1 MKAMARKDR
10 ERGNDLNVIP
20 IKSLSNVSRDLSKI
34 KETERRQTERT
45 ADTSTEIEYEQR
57 CKKLTELLRQ
67 YDKKSLTQTEL
78 SIQFPRE
85 FNSWRNMKYDR
96 VPKCG
101 SKVHPDF
108 ERFPNFLR
116 FMGPKP
122 SPAHTLDRIN
132 NQNPEYSPENC
143 HWASKVEQ
151 SANRSNTNILTD
163 KSGQACTVREWSVKT
178 GTPTSTIRN
187 RLSKGWPE
195 HDCIHGRSRASRI
208 NQSPDV
214 AEVYEEFRRWY
225 ANQGR
230 VFVASHDV
238 RKRLANIAE
247 FLRGENIPAG
257 LGVKTLLYGWGQF
270 RRVLIEDFAMWENK
284 IPELPHPRFIDEQLS
299 AVVGF
304 VLETLRNQV
313 LGNRDHYA
321 KSQCRKDEEF
331 CFNAKV
337 IRKINSG
344 QLTNTGC
351 RSLLAPWL
359 NDPEVIE
366 AFWAHFKRTNPESEF
381 YEKRNQIPIGYFS
394 DWLAAQLRDELRQLL
409 KERMTEYDSW
419 RPRRS
424 EPSVNLSSQLFES
437 RSGETE

>member
-1 MKAMARKDR
+1 
-10 ERGNDLNVIP
+10 
-20 IKSLSNVSRDLSKI
+20 
-34 KETERRQTERT
+34 
-45 ADTSTEIEYEQR
+45 
-57 CKKLTELLRQ
+57 
-67 YDKKSLTQTEL
+67 
-78 SIQFPRE
+78 
-85 FNSWRNMKYDR
+85 
-96 VPKCG
+96 
-101 SKVHPDF
+101 
-108 ERFPNFLR
+108 
-116 FMGPKP
+116 
-122 SPAHTLDRIN
+122 
-132 NQNPEYSPENC
+132 
-143 HWASKVEQ
+143 
-151 SANRSNTNILTD
+151 
-163 KSGQACTVREWSVKT
+163 
-178 GTPTSTIRN
+178 
-187 RLSKGWPE
+187 
-195 HDCIHGRSRASRI
+195 
-208 NQSPDV
+208 
-214 AEVYEEFRRWY
+214 
-225 ANQGR
+225 